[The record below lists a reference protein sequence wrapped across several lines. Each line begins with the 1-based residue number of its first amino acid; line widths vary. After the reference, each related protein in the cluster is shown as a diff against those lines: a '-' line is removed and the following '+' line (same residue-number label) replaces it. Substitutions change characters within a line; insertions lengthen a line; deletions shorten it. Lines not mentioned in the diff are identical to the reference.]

1 MFFKRK
7 DAFSCQETAD
17 KKQNF
22 QEEDKMQKQEVTGFG
37 MTSDGKQ
44 ARLYTLENKNGMKVC
59 VSDFG
64 AVLVNLFVPAR
75 DGNMLDVVL
84 GYGDAEG
91 YEKGDAAFG
100 AVVGRNAN
108 RIGGACF
115 DLNGVHYELA
125 KNDNG
130 KNSLHSGPDYYH
142 KRLWEVK
149 EYGADHISLL
159 LHSPDGDQGYPG
171 ALDMCVTYTLDDDN
185 TLTIHYETVPDQ
197 DTVINM
203 TNHSYFNL
211 NGHNSGTVL
220 DHKVTLNADY
230 FTPADAESIPTGEIR
245 SVEGTPMDFR
255 AGRVL
260 GDDIDADYEPLR
272 FGSGYDH
279 NWVLKNE
286 GRFDKVAE
294 AVSEKS
300 GIVMEVYTDLP
311 GVQIYTANFLDNEPG
326 KEGAS
331 YIRRSAVCFETQF
344 YPDAVH
350 HDNFPQP
357 VCRKGEKYD
366 TRTAYRFLTR
376 E

>member
-1 MFFKRK
+1 
-7 DAFSCQETAD
+7 
-17 KKQNF
+17 
-22 QEEDKMQKQEVTGFG
+22 MQKHQMTGFG
-37 MTSDGKQ
+37 MTADGKE
-44 ARLYTLENKNGMKVC
+44 AHLYTLENKNGMKAC
-59 VSDFG
+59 VSDLG
-64 AVLVNLFVPAR
+64 AVLVNLFVPDK
-75 DGNMLDVVL
+75 DGKLTDVVL
-84 GYGDAEG
+84 GYDSAEG
-91 YEKGDAAFG
+91 YINGSGALG

-108 RIGGACF
+108 RIGGAEF

-130 KNSLHSGPDYYH
+130 KNSLHSGPDYYY
-142 KRLWEVK
+142 KRLWETK
-149 EYGADHISLL
+149 EFGPDHVSFLL
-159 LHSPDGDQGYPG
+159 YSPDGDQGYPG
-171 ALDMCVTYTLDDDN
+171 ALDMHVTYTLDDDN
-185 TLTIHYETVPDQ
+185 MLTIRYEAVPDQ
-197 DTVINM
+197 DTIINM

-211 NGHNSGTVL
+211 SGHDSGSVL
-220 DHKVTLNADY
+220 DHRVTLNADY

-272 FGSGYDH
+272 FGGGYDH

-286 GRFDKVAE
+286 GRFVKVAE
-294 AVSEKS
+294 AVSDKS

-311 GVQIYTANFLDNEPG
+311 GVQIYTANFMNNEPG
-326 KEGAS
+326 KDGAS
-331 YIRRSAVCFETQF
+331 YMKRSAVCFETQY

-350 HDNFPQP
+350 HDNFPKP

-366 TRTAYRFLTR
+366 TRTAYRFLTH

>member
-1 MFFKRK
+1 
-7 DAFSCQETAD
+7 
-17 KKQNF
+17 
-22 QEEDKMQKQEVTGFG
+22 MQKQEATGFG
-37 MTSDGKQ
+37 VTSDGKE
-44 ARLYTLENKNGMKVC
+44 AHLYTLENKNGMKAC
-59 VSDFG
+59 VSDYG
-64 AVLVNLFVPAR
+64 AVLVDLFVPDKEGKMR
-75 DGNMLDVVL
+75 DVVL
-84 GYGDAEG
+84 GYGDAAG
-91 YEKGDAAFG
+91 YEKGDAAIG
-100 AVVGRNAN
+100 AVVGRSAN
-108 RIGGACF
+108 RIGGAGF
-115 DLNGVHYELA
+115 DLNGVHYDLA

-142 KRLWEVK
+142 KRFWEVE
-149 EYGADHISLL
+149 EYDAGHISLL

-171 ALDMCVTYTLDDDN
+171 ALDMHVTYTLDDDN
-185 TLTIHYETVPDQ
+185 TLTIHYEAVPDQ

-211 NGHNSGTVL
+211 NGHDSGSVL

-294 AVSEKS
+294 AVSDKS

-331 YIRRSAVCFETQF
+331 YMRRGAVCFETQY
-344 YPDAVH
+344 YPDSVH
-350 HDNFPQP
+350 HENFPQP

-366 TRTAYRFLTR
+366 TRTAYSFLIR